1 MHTTRPARIVPRVQ
15 LRDLSWL
22 TALADHRHVTDTAA
36 ILGVSQPTLS
46 RALARIESE
55 LGARLFE
62 RVPTGVLL
70 TPNGE
75 LVVAAARDLIGRYDH
90 LVTELAGRLD
100 PDSGVVR
107 LAFLDSMATSL
118 VPRLLRAFHQQAP
131 GVRVLLSQEP
141 AHHILGDLQTGAAE
155 LAITSAQPPGDFGW
169 LQLQRERLLLIV
181 PPTHRLRNRKRVA
194 LTELADDELVTTPV
208 GFGYRSLVD
217 GLLAAAGWAPKVSF
231 ESADLATI
239 EGLVAAGLGVAVVP
253 EQFAGLSGT
262 VGIALTTPAARR
274 TIGLTWR
281 TDHELAPAAARFLRF
296 IHERPDAVA

>member
-1 MHTTRPARIVPRVQ
+1 MRYTYDAPVLV
-15 LRDLSWL
+15 RDLEWL
-22 TALADHRHVTDTAA
+22 ITLADHRHVTDTAA

-118 VPRLLRAFHQQAP
+118 
-131 GVRVLLSQEP
+131 
-141 AHHILGDLQTGAAE
+141 
-155 LAITSAQPPGDFGW
+155 
-169 LQLQRERLLLIV
+169 
-181 PPTHRLRNRKRVA
+181 
-194 LTELADDELVTTPV
+194 
-208 GFGYRSLVD
+208 
-217 GLLAAAGWAPKVSF
+217 
-231 ESADLATI
+231 
-239 EGLVAAGLGVAVVP
+239 
-253 EQFAGLSGT
+253 
-262 VGIALTTPAARR
+262 
-274 TIGLTWR
+274 
-281 TDHELAPAAARFLRF
+281 
-296 IHERPDAVA
+296 